1 LSLDHYRK
9 NQEENRKK
17 TAREQFIHQRS
28 RKQKEYNL
36 SLTFKQLLLN
46 AFIHCFYQLN
56 IILEIEE
63 TQKKESSIQTV
74 I

>member
-1 LSLDHYRK
+1 LYLDHYRK

-46 AFIHCFYQLN
+46 AFIHCFLS
-56 IILEIEE
+56 
-63 TQKKESSIQTV
+63 T
-74 I
+74 